1 MEKIYGTQNTKTL
14 LETISSEL
22 TTANLQGSSPA
33 TNQANLEKSIFLTL
47 LTKTHENF
55 SLGQQNSQ
63 TNKFFILKEKSEA
76 FLQ

>member
-1 MEKIYGTQNTKTL
+1 MEKIYGTKNTKTL

-22 TTANLQGSSPA
+22 MTTNLQRATPA
-33 TNQANLEKSIFLTL
+33 TNQANLEKSIYLTI

-63 TNKFFILKEKSEA
+63 TNKFFILKEKSET